1 MFDSRDASCQ
11 FSFTENHFRSVTQAL
26 TMLQVFL
33 LQNVN
38 AQSRRENYQ
47 QSTFRTELRER
58 EAAVDLV
65 TPEWLPWR
73 YTFFK
78 NLRFSSKHISTG
90 WHIQTDTVYI
100 YRERGRGSEREEEC
114 VTDRRRKRRIESAPQ
129 RERERENT
137 PTQEQNQYGHN
148 TPWTCSMCHV
158 RTSRL
163 QNVSR
168 AEDDH
173 THHPPPDITMI
184 K

>member
-129 RERERENT
+129 REREREKTHQHKNKINT
-137 PTQEQNQYGHN
+137 VTIHRGHAV
-148 TPWTCSMCHV
+148 CV
-158 RTSRL
+158 TSEPPVSKMSAALKMITLIILHLTL
-163 QNVSR
+163 QW
-168 AEDDH
+168 
-173 THHPPPDITMI
+173 
-184 K
+184 